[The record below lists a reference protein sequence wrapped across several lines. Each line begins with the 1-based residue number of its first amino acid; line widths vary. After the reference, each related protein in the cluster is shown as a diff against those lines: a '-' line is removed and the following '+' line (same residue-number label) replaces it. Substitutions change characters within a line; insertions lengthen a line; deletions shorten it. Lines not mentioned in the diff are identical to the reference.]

1 MKNSTKALI
10 KFWIKAI
17 IALATFGTVLN
28 FIDTNVT
35 VTFASVS
42 LTIASVIVW
51 IVIVAIIWQQYASE
65 VMFINE
71 K

>member
-10 KFWIKAI
+10 KLWIKAI
-17 IALATFGTVLN
+17 IALATFGSVIN

-42 LTIASVIVW
+42 LTIISVVVW
-51 IVIVAIIWQQYASE
+51 MVIAAIIWQQYASE
-65 VMFINE
+65 VMFTNE